1 MKFKRW
7 LIGALTLTLAMGS
20 LSLAQGVTIRIAGD
34 STAVGEGG
42 RWMKKVAEEW
52 AQKTGNKIEYID
64 APADT
69 NDRLAL
75 YQQYWA
81 AKSPDVDVY
90 MIDVIWPGIV
100 APHAADL
107 NQYFSKDEIAQF
119 FPRIVENNTIKGKLT
134 SIPFFT
140 DAGLLYYR
148 TDLLKKYGYS
158 KPPVTWTELQRMA
171 EKIQAGERQAGNKDF
186 WGFVFQGKAYEGL
199 TCDALEWIYSNGGG
213 RIIEPDGKVT
223 INNPQAIAALN
234 MVRSW
239 VGKIAPPGVTS
250 YAEEEARNAFQS
262 GNAAFMRN
270 WPYAYSLGQ
279 SEGSA
284 VKGKIA
290 VTVLP
295 KGAGAGGR
303 NAATLGGWQLMVSA
317 YSKNQKVAADLV
329 KYYTSVEVQ
338 KDNAISL
345 SRLPTRP
352 ALYNDKD
359 VLAKNPWFK
368 ELLPVFQNA
377 VGRPSG
383 VTGAKYNQAS
393 EAFWTGVHDAIT
405 GSKPTAQAVRD
416 IETKL
421 KRIVGP

>member
-1 MKFKRW
+1 MKASKW
-7 LIGALTLTLAMGS
+7 LIVALSLTVGAAA
-20 LSLAQGVTIRIAGD
+20 LAQGVTIRVAGD

-42 RWMKKVAEEW
+42 RWMKAKAEEW
-52 AQKTGNKIEYID
+52 AKKTGNKIEYID
-64 APADT
+64 SPADT

-81 AKSPDVDVY
+81 AKSADVDVY

-107 NQYFSKDEIAQF
+107 KQFFTQQELAQF

-148 TDLLKKYGYS
+148 TDLLQKYGYS
-158 KPPVTWTELQRMA
+158 KPPATWAELEAMA
-171 EKIQAGERQAGNKDF
+171 TKIQAGERANNKDF
-186 WGFVFQGKAYEGL
+186 WGFVFQGKSYEGL
-199 TCDALEWIYSNGGG
+199 TCDALEWIYSFGGG
-213 RIIEPDGKVT
+213 LVVEADGKIS
-223 INNPQAIAALN
+223 INNANARAALTT
-234 MVRSW
+234 VRGW

-250 YAEEEARNAFQS
+250 YAEEEARNAFQN

-270 WPYAYSLGQ
+270 WPYAYALGQ
-279 SEGSA
+279 ADGSP
-284 VKGKIA
+284 VKGKIG

-295 KGAGAGGR
+295 KGPGASGK

-329 KYYTSVEVQ
+329 RYFTSVEVQ
-338 KDNAISL
+338 KDNAINL

-359 VLAKNPWFK
+359 VLAKNAWFK
-368 ELLPVFQNA
+368 DLLPVFQNA

-383 VTGAKYNQAS
+383 VAGAKYNQVS
-393 EAFWTGVHDAIT
+393 EAFWTGVHEVISGQKAADVAL
-405 GSKPTAQAVRD
+405 KE

-421 KRIVGP
+421 QRILR

>member
-1 MKFKRW
+1 MKASKW
-7 LIGALTLTLAMGS
+7 LIVALSLTVGAAA
-20 LSLAQGVTIRIAGD
+20 LAQGVTIRVAGD

-42 RWMKKVAEEW
+42 RWMKAKAEEW
-52 AQKTGNKIEYID
+52 AKKTGNKIEYID
-64 APADT
+64 SPADT

-81 AKSPDVDVY
+81 AKSADVDVY

-107 NQYFSKDEIAQF
+107 KQFFTQQELAQF

-148 TDLLKKYGYS
+148 TDLLQKYGYS
-158 KPPVTWTELQRMA
+158 KPPATWAELEAMA
-171 EKIQAGERQAGNKDF
+171 TKIQAGERANNKDF
-186 WGFVFQGKAYEGL
+186 WGFVFQGKSYEGL
-199 TCDALEWIYSNGGG
+199 TCDALEWIYSFGGG
-213 RIIEPDGKVT
+213 LVVEADGKIS
-223 INNPQAIAALN
+223 INNANARAALTT
-234 MVRSW
+234 VRGW

-250 YAEEEARNAFQS
+250 YAEEEARNAFQN

-270 WPYAYSLGQ
+270 WPYAYALGQ
-279 SEGSA
+279 ADGSP
-284 VKGKIA
+284 VKGKIG

-295 KGAGAGGR
+295 KGPGASGK

-329 KYYTSVEVQ
+329 RYFTSVEVQ
-338 KDNAISL
+338 KDNAINL

-359 VLAKNPWFK
+359 VLAKNAWFK
-368 ELLPVFQNA
+368 DLLPVFQNA

-383 VTGAKYNQAS
+383 VAGAKYNQVS
-393 EAFWTGVHDAIT
+393 EAFWTGVHEAIS
-405 GSKPTAQAVRD
+405 GQKAADVALKE

-421 KRIVGP
+421 QRILR